1 MTPPSA
7 PGSST
12 GWPRACSD
20 TSTATASAWWPASRA
35 LRRTRR
41 ILVPAAFLVGGCGSV
56 NTYYNA
62 EQAFEEG
69 ERLSAGARDSLPAG
83 ARASFERAAEKS
95 GIILAR
101 DPGSR
106 FADDALLLLGKS
118 LARLGRHQDAV
129 SAFQRFVERFPDSDA
144 AAEARLRMARSER
157 LGGDAQTARVAL
169 APLIDA
175 GDGTLSPEVLYE
187 RAMLDLA
194 TGEHEKAVAVFRTLL
209 EESPEYAREH
219 QVALAFAEA
228 ELAAGNYDAALDAYG
243 AYGVGTTDPVARRA
257 LSLRVARALALADRK
272 EEALSTFDGILA
284 DGPSDTLA
292 ARIHLEK
299 GEILSAAGEG
309 GRAGE
314 EYAQVAR
321 LAAGTEVA
329 AQATLQRGRLAWEE
343 GLRDE
348 ALEIL
353 LDAFLHAPTTAWAD
367 SARAEARAVARVIH
381 YERLADGEEAVSSI
395 GEPDLARSTALYRL
409 AEEVLLSEADP
420 TAAAELFGR
429 LAERYAESPWR
440 PRALLAQGML
450 AREGTDRTVGEDA
463 LRELIREYPDTPE
476 ADSARRLLGEPV
488 PERPEDFYASPPQL
502 ASLVSALPD
511 VEDPMLRISDQ
522 LDRYA
527 AAREARDRQDV
538 RTTRERERQEP
549 LRPPGAPGAE
559 ATQEEG
565 PPSPIGPPFGV
576 EP

>member
-1 MTPPSA
+1 MA
-7 PGSST
+7 G
-12 GWPRACSD
+12 G
-20 TSTATASAWWPASRA
+20 WWPASRA
-35 LRRTRR
+35 LRCTRR
-41 ILVPAAFLVGGCGSV
+41 LLVPAAILVGGCGSV
-56 NTYYNA
+56 NTFYNA
-62 EQAFEEG
+62 EQAFEDG
-69 ERLSAGARDSLPAG
+69 ERLSAGTRDSLPAE

-106 FADDALLLLGKS
+106 YADDALLLLGKS
-118 LARLGRHQDAV
+118 LARLERHEDAV
-129 SAFQRFVERFPDSDA
+129 SAFRRFVERFPDSDA

-157 LGGDAQTARVAL
+157 LGGDAQTARVEL
-169 APLIDA
+169 APLVDA
-175 GDGTLSPEVLYE
+175 GDGELSLEVLYE
-187 RAMLDLA
+187 RAMLDLS
-194 TGEHEKAVAVFRTLL
+194 TGEHDRAVEAFRTLL
-209 EESPEYAREH
+209 QESPEFSSEH
-219 QVALAFAEA
+219 RVALAFAEA

-243 AYGVGTTDPVARRA
+243 AYGAGTTDPVARRGLA
-257 LSLRVARALALADRK
+257 LRVARALALADRT

-292 ARIHLEK
+292 ARIHLER
-299 GEILSAAGEG
+299 GEILSATGEAA
-309 GRAGE
+309 RAGE

-321 LAAGTEVA
+321 LAAGTGVA
-329 AQATLQRGRLAWEE
+329 AQATLQRGRLAWEA
-343 GLRDE
+343 GRRDE
-348 ALEIL
+348 ALEVL

-381 YERLADGEEAVSSI
+381 YERLAEGDEAVSSI
-395 GEPDLARSTALYRL
+395 GEPGLARSTALYRL

-440 PRALLAQGML
+440 PRALLARGML
-450 AREGTDRTVGEDA
+450 APEGSDPVGEDA
-463 LRELIREYPDTPE
+463 LRELIGQYPDTPE

-511 VEDPMLRISDQ
+511 AADPMLRISDQ

-527 AAREARDRQDV
+527 AARAAREGQEVPMIRD
-538 RTTRERERQEP
+538 RERQGA
-549 LRPPGAPGAE
+549 LRPPGRPGEGGTEEETGAPGE
-559 ATQEEG
+559 IEEPEG
-565 PPSPIGPPFGV
+565 PPGARLPAGA

>member
-1 MTPPSA
+1 MA
-7 PGSST
+7 G
-12 GWPRACSD
+12 G
-20 TSTATASAWWPASRA
+20 WWPASRA
-35 LRRTRR
+35 LRCTRR
-41 ILVPAAFLVGGCGSV
+41 LLVPAAILVGGCGSV
-56 NTYYNA
+56 NTFYNA
-62 EQAFEEG
+62 EQAFEDG
-69 ERLSAGARDSLPAG
+69 ERLSAGTRDSLPAE

-106 FADDALLLLGKS
+106 YADDALLLLGKS
-118 LARLGRHQDAV
+118 LARLERHEDAV
-129 SAFQRFVERFPDSDA
+129 SAFRRFVERFPDSGA

-157 LGGDAQTARVAL
+157 LGGDAQTARVEL
-169 APLIDA
+169 APLVDA
-175 GDGTLSPEVLYE
+175 GDGELSLEVLYE
-187 RAMLDLA
+187 RAMLDLS
-194 TGEHEKAVAVFRTLL
+194 TGEHDRAVEAFRTLL
-209 EESPEYAREH
+209 QESPEFSSEH
-219 QVALAFAEA
+219 RVALAFAEA

-243 AYGVGTTDPVARRA
+243 AYGAGTTDPVARRGLA
-257 LSLRVARALALADRK
+257 LRVARALALADRT

-299 GEILSAAGEG
+299 GEILSATGEAA
-309 GRAGE
+309 RAGE

-321 LAAGTEVA
+321 LAAGTGVA
-329 AQATLQRGRLAWEE
+329 AQATLQRGRLAWEA
-343 GLRDE
+343 GRRDE
-348 ALEIL
+348 ALEVL

-381 YERLADGEEAVSSI
+381 YERLAEGDEAVSSI
-395 GEPDLARSTALYRL
+395 GEPGLARSTALYRL

-440 PRALLAQGML
+440 PRALLARGML
-450 AREGTDRTVGEDA
+450 APEGSDPVGEDA
-463 LRELIREYPDTPE
+463 LRELIGQYPDTPE

-511 VEDPMLRISDQ
+511 AADPMLRISDQ

-527 AAREARDRQDV
+527 AARAAREGQEVPMIRD
-538 RTTRERERQEP
+538 RERQGA
-549 LRPPGAPGAE
+549 LRPPGRPGEGGTEEETGAPGE
-559 ATQEEG
+559 IEEPEG
-565 PPSPIGPPFGV
+565 PPGARLPAGA